1 MIRKD
6 LEKKSLESQISSLKD
21 VHMSELKLIK
31 QESQQHKNSHE
42 DTLVKL
48 KSNEEKIMETWDELK
63 LTEIKLEDTLNQ
75 LEKTR

>member
-1 MIRKD
+1 MVRKD

-48 KSNEEKIMETWDELK
+48 KSNEEKIIETWDELK
-63 LTEIKLEDTLNQ
+63 
-75 LEKTR
+75 

>member
-1 MIRKD
+1 
-6 LEKKSLESQISSLKD
+6 
-21 VHMSELKLIK
+21 MSELKLIK